1 MERRKSRRITAGG
14 LAIGGGAPVS
24 IQSMTNTDTRDAA
37 ATIAQIERLAEAGCE
52 IVRVA
57 VPDQAAAQAL
67 PEIRRHCPIPLVAD
81 IHFNHVLA
89 IAAAEAGVD
98 KIRINPGNIG
108 SRQRVREVVA
118 ACRDHGVPIRIGV
131 NSGSVERALLAKYP
145 DDLPRA
151 MVESALSHA
160 RILEEEG
167 FFDICLS
174 MKASDVPTTIAAYQA
189 AAALCPYPLHL
200 GVTHAGTPALGKS
213 KAAAGIGGLL
223 AMGIGD
229 TVRVSLSADPVE
241 EVSSA
246 REILRAVGLRRDF
259 AEVVA
264 CPTCGR
270 CQIDLIEIAEAVEEA
285 VSHIR
290 KPIKIAVMGCAVN
303 GPGEGREADIGVACG
318 KGDGLLFRKGEILHK
333 VPRAQ
338 IVPALL
344 ELADEVLNGDML

>member
-1 MERRKSRRITAGG
+1 MERRKSRRIIVGG
-14 LAIGGGAPVS
+14 VAIGGDAPVS
-24 IQSMTNTDTRDAA
+24 IQSMTNTDTRNAA
-37 ATIAQIERLAEAGCE
+37 ATIAQIERLVQAGCE

-57 VPDQAAAQAL
+57 VPDRAAAQAL

-81 IHFNHVLA
+81 IHFNHSLA
-89 IAAAEAGVD
+89 IAAAQAGVD

-108 SRQRVREVVA
+108 SRERVREVVA

-131 NSGSVERALLAKYP
+131 NSGSVERELMEKYP
-145 DDLPRA
+145 HDLPRA
-151 MVESALSHA
+151 MAESAMKHI

-167 FFDICLS
+167 FYEICVSL
-174 MKASDVPTTIAAYQA
+174 KASDVPTTIAAYQTIA
-189 AAALCPYPLHL
+189 SLCPYPLHL
-200 GVTHAGTPALGKS
+200 GVTHAGTPAMGNI

-229 TVRVSLSADPVE
+229 TVRVSLAADPVE
-241 EVSSA
+241 EVESA
-246 REILRAVGLRRDF
+246 RTILRAVGLRRDF

-270 CQIDLIEIAEAVEEA
+270 CQIDLIPIVQQVERAVA
-285 VSHIR
+285 QIHA
-290 KPIKIAVMGCAVN
+290 PIKIAVMGCAVN

-318 KGDGLLFRKGEILHK
+318 RGDGLLFRKGEILHK
-333 VPRAQ
+333 VPRAE

-344 ELADEVLNGDML
+344 KLADEVLDGERL